1 MSLASLSHIVSL
13 TGKSIPSFAW
23 RDADIRLSNRN
34 SIAQSKKFGTYCMIG
49 ILFRIYFK
57 VLDGMERTREAEW
70 LLMCVCACS

>member
-13 TGKSIPSFAW
+13 TGKWIPSFAW

-57 VLDGMERTREAEW
+57 VLDGMERTKEAEW
-70 LLMCVCACS
+70 LLMCVCSCS